1 MGKDGQ
7 EGRMSDE
14 RQQYGIPENISE
26 KEDTQSQKVFGDS
39 GGGNICQWDLRP
51 LVITSNNPPT
61 QLLMKLSTPAC

>member
-39 GGGNICQWDLRP
+39 GGGNRVGGYASGISGHW
-51 LVITSNNPPT
+51 
-61 QLLMKLSTPAC
+61 